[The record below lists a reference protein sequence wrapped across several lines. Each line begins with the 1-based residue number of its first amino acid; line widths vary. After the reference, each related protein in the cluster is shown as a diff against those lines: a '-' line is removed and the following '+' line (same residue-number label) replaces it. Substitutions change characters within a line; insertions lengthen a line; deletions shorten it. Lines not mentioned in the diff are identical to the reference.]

1 MKIGD
6 LVRLAGHHAR
16 SEEIGNNVGIIVSMH
31 RIKAH
36 RTARR
41 LEIAIGEDL
50 MSVHSAW
57 VEVINESR

>member
-16 SEEIGNNVGIIVSMH
+16 SEEIGNNVGIIVSKH
-31 RIKAH
+31 WNTLG
-36 RTARR
+36 TACR